1 MFDGGFVERRVGS
14 ADKALRHLS
23 HRQDFQ
29 SSPDLS
35 PAPGLFLPDLM
46 LFFHFSL
53 FKKKKK
59 KFVLNVNSAFRFFV
73 DDEIMG
79 LIAFYAYAI

>member
-53 FKKKKK
+53 KKKKI
-59 KFVLNVNSAFRFFV
+59 VLNVNSGFRFFFS

-79 LIAFYAYAI
+79 LIAFYAYTI

>member
-53 FKKKKK
+53 FKKNKKN
-59 KFVLNVNSAFRFFV
+59 VLNVNSGFRFFSA
-73 DDEIMG
+73 DEIMG
-79 LIAFYAYAI
+79 LIAFYAYTI